1 MALGLFCN
9 FASNQQTHLYNIIA
23 KYEGSWIPVS
33 DCGVGL
39 CHGENLM
46 FVDIYLCSLNSSC

>member
-9 FASNQQTHLYNIIA
+9 FASNQQIHLYNIIA

-33 DCGVGL
+33 VVQGCATGQTL
-39 CHGENLM
+39 C
-46 FVDIYLCSLNSSC
+46 V